1 MTHPIAVEEVIDLLA
16 PMVRGGEP
24 IGADTPLLSS
34 GLIDSF
40 AVAELM
46 GALEERFGVE
56 LELEDF
62 VADLANTPAMIA
74 RVLAGRR

>member
-1 MTHPIAVEEVIDLLA
+1 MTPPIAVEEVIGILA
-16 PMVRGGEP
+16 PLVRGGGT

-56 LELEDF
+56 LELEQF
-62 VADLANTPAMIA
+62 VVELANTPAMIA
-74 RVLAGRR
+74 RVLSRQR